1 MKDLYVKM
9 TNTVDK
15 IKQDLNK
22 FIHMMYSWIK
32 RLDIVKM
39 SVSLKL
45 VFRFKAIPVKI
56 SEFFLCVCVCIEI
69 EKVIL
74 KCIRKCEGPRI
85 AKIMGKNEQ
94 SWKTYTTWFKDLL

>member
-15 IKQDLNK
+15 IKEDLNK

-56 SEFFLCVCVCIEI
+56 SEFFFCVCVYRN
-69 EKVIL
+69 
-74 KCIRKCEGPRI
+74 RKGDSKMHKEMRR
-85 AKIMGKNEQ
+85 
-94 SWKTYTTWFKDLL
+94 T

>member
-56 SEFFLCVCVCIEI
+56 SEFFFVCVCVYRN
-69 EKVIL
+69 
-74 KCIRKCEGPRI
+74 RKGDSKMHKEMRR
-85 AKIMGKNEQ
+85 
-94 SWKTYTTWFKDLL
+94 T